1 VLAIRLYRAGSKNR
15 PFYRIVV
22 SESARTPGSRVTA
35 QLGVYD
41 PTREPEVLKLD
52 VEKTDEWIKKGAHAS
67 DTVRSILARARTAQA
82 QAQA

>member
-1 VLAIRLYRAGSKNR
+1 MLAIRLFRAGSKNR

-41 PTREPEVLKLD
+41 PTKTPEVLQLD
-52 VEKTDEWIKKGAHAS
+52 VAKADEWIRKGAHAS
-67 DTVRSILARARTAQA
+67 DTVRSILDRARTTQA
-82 QAQA
+82 QA

>member
-22 SESARTPGSRVTA
+22 SESTRTPGSRVTE

-41 PTREPEVLKLD
+41 PTKDPVVIRLD
-52 VEKTDEWIKKGAHAS
+52 VPKAEAWIKKGAHAS
-67 DTVRSILARARTAQA
+67 DTVRSILERARAATAAQA
-82 QAQA
+82 

>member
-35 QLGVYD
+35 LLGVYD
-41 PTREPEVLKLD
+41 PTRKPEVLKLD
-52 VEKTDEWIKKGAHAS
+52 VAQAEEWIKKGAHPS
-67 DTVRSILARARTAQA
+67 HTVRSILDRARTAQA

>member
-1 VLAIRLYRAGSKNR
+1 MLAIRLFRAGSKNR

-41 PTREPEVLKLD
+41 PTKTPEVLKLD
-52 VEKTDEWIKKGAHAS
+52 VAQADEWIKKGAHAS
-67 DTVRSILARARTAQA
+67 DTVRSILDRARTTQA
-82 QAQA
+82 QA

>member
-22 SESARTPGSRVTA
+22 SESTRTPGSRVTE

-41 PTREPEVLKLD
+41 PTKKPEVIRLD
-52 VEKTDEWIKKGAHAS
+52 VPKAEAWIKKGAHAS
-67 DTVRSILARARTAQA
+67 DTVRSILQRARAAQA
-82 QAQA
+82 